1 MLVDTISIF
10 LLSWYKFHGR
20 CSIHHIPFASM
31 LSWNIV
37 LIILLFGFQPLIA
50 LTAMSS
56 GWYTFWLINY
66 DINYE
71 LLGGKQT
78 VYIEHAKK
86 LKHQVFESKKSYH
99 FYPKLGPS
107 SSTKTTK
114 KWTWPQ
120 KLEEKSS
127 KTSISFGSRAQKP
140 HKFQIFRWFET

>member
-1 MLVDTISIF
+1 MV
-10 LLSWYKFHGR
+10 
-20 CSIHHIPFASM
+20 
-31 LSWNIV
+31 
-37 LIILLFGFQPLIA
+37 FQPLIA

-56 GWYTFWLINY
+56 GWYTFWL
-66 DINYE
+66 INYE

-86 LKHQVFESKKSYH
+86 LKHQFFESKKCYH

-120 KLEEKSS
+120 KLER
-127 KTSISFGSRAQKP
+127 RAQKP
-140 HKFQIFRWFET
+140 QSASVAELKNLINFKYLGGLKHGGVEKDLATLKIK